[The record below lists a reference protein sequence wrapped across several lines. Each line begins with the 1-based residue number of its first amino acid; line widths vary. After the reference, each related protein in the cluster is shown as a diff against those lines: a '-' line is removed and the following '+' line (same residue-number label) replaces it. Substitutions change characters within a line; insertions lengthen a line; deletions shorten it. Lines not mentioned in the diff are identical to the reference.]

1 MSARACMCTSNTLV
15 DDPPCFENA
24 PTMKDEISRDIM
36 VSSNDLDTSETDE
49 FLNAAFRFAVA
60 SAEAEVGLLHRRT
73 DAYLYTIAVH
83 ELDPSYHLQIGLSFW
98 DPAVRCVL
106 CNKTVEGSAENGE
119 EELVISRRLSTTPP
133 VGFVLAVPVRVGDT
147 IEGVIELGRSGSPFP
162 EGMGQRLRDSLE
174 ALTT

>member
-1 MSARACMCTSNTLV
+1 MCTSDTLV

-24 PTMKDEISRDIM
+24 PTIRDEVSRDIM
-36 VSSNDLDTSETDE
+36 LSSNDSDTTEIDE
-49 FLNAAFRFAVA
+49 LLNAAFRFAVA

-98 DPAVRCVL
+98 DPAVRWVL
-106 CNKTVEGSAENGE
+106 CNKAIEGSAEEGE
-119 EELVISRRLSTTPP
+119 EEFVISRRLSATTP
-133 VGFVLAVPVRVGDT
+133 VCFVLAVPVRVGDT
-147 IEGVIELGRSGSPFP
+147 IEAVIELGRSGSPFP

-174 ALTT
+174 ALAT